1 MSGSA
6 SFPPSAAL
14 RLAIILG
21 VAARIVAAGILL
33 FGPWT
38 NEASELNSWDI
49 ERFTIIATEEGR
61 PWRDHP
67 VEYPPGSVV
76 VFEALLADSDGAG
89 PIGAV
94 VGAHQRLV
102 VLGLF
107 ADLIIAWLLF
117 RRKPQLAAAYLL
129 VGLPLVP
136 MGLLRLDVIVGLLA
150 LVGAL
155 FVVEPRSSPPP
166 VLSSA
171 LGGVATAAAIL
182 TKVWPGLLI
191 PAYWARR
198 RDREAAISIGAT
210 ALGAAFW
217 LWWADVGL
225 DPVRQ
230 VTELRGATGWHVEST
245 GGVITALGRATG
257 LLATDGESPV
267 TLQLNAFRIGDISP
281 VAVTLGRAVT
291 VVFACIFAWRIRRR
305 IAPAAAP
312 GSSSS
317 NTSSNN
323 ALAHLGGFM
332 LATISLLLATAPLL
346 SPQFILWLT
355 PWAALL
361 LAADGRSEHAGRVSI
376 PGPLV
381 ITGLISAMTG
391 LTLAVFGPPRMGETV
406 PALAMA
412 LRNGLLF
419 LLPLSCWRWL
429 DRTDRRSAG

>member
-1 MSGSA
+1 MIGSA
-6 SFPPSAAL
+6 PFPPSAAL
-14 RLAIILG
+14 RLAVILG
-21 VAARIVAAGILL
+21 VVVRIVAAAILL
-33 FGPWT
+33 FGPW
-38 NEASELNSWDI
+38 ADSAPELGGWDV

-76 VFEALLADSDGAG
+76 VFEALLAGSDGGG
-89 PIGAV
+89 PNEAV

-117 RRKPQLAAAYLL
+117 RRRPQLAAAYLL
-129 VGLPLVP
+129 IGLPLVP
-136 MGLLRLDVIVGLLA
+136 MGLLRLDVIVSLLA

-155 FVVEPRSSPPP
+155 LVVEPRLSLPP

-191 PAYWARR
+191 PAYWALR
-198 RDREAAISIGAT
+198 RDRQAAVSIGAT

-225 DPVRQ
+225 DAVRQ

-245 GGVITALGRATG
+245 GGVITALGYATG
-257 LLATDGESPV
+257 LLVTDGESPV
-267 TLQLNAFRIGDISP
+267 SLQLNAFRIGDISP
-281 VAVTLGRAVT
+281 LVVTLGRAVA

-305 IAPAAAP
+305 IGPAAP
-312 GSSSS
+312 GSSANPTSS
-317 NTSSNN
+317 NTT
-323 ALAHLGGFM
+323 LAHLGGFM

-361 LAADGRSEHAGRVSI
+361 LAVDGRPEHAGRVSI
-376 PGPLV
+376 PAPLL
-381 ITGLISAMTG
+381 ITGLISAITG
-391 LTLAVFGPPRMGETV
+391 LTLAVFGPPRMGETM

-429 DRTDRRSAG
+429 DRIDRRSAG